1 MAAIFHARKP
11 FGAKERGK
19 WEEGRKDAKSNS
31 SVLLWLKWRKMGN
44 VHKLKDKNSILPG
57 HGRGRKKCCFSA
69 NHSIQDFSLCFQF
82 LSVCS
87 IYVFSSEATALC
99 TANLSLLIMTSFS
112 ELPCLDSLQGVCIF
126 PGVLQTRGGN
136 LQLSTKREMA
146 RNHFTAASFRAL
158 LS

>member
-1 MAAIFHARKP
+1 M
-11 FGAKERGK
+11 
-19 WEEGRKDAKSNS
+19 
-31 SVLLWLKWRKMGN
+31 LLLCQPQHPG
-44 VHKLKDKNSILPG
+44 LLSLLSIPISMQHL
-57 HGRGRKKCCFSA
+57 R
-69 NHSIQDFSLCFQF
+69 
-82 LSVCS
+82 
-87 IYVFSSEATALC
+87 FSSEATALR
-99 TANLSLLIMTSFS
+99 TANLNLLIMTSFS